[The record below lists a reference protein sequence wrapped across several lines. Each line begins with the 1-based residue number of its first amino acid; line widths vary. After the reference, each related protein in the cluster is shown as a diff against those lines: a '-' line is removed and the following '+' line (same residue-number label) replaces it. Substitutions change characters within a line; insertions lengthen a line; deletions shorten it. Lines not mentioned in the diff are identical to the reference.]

1 MAERLKKIV
10 QVTERQ
16 SREFKI
22 VCVSRSDLELLTNIF
37 LLELSGEMSLDK
49 GGFTSA
55 SISYQDKLQEI
66 IQLTLVPTGL
76 SRYRKTTFQS
86 TQLALGVTHPSTW
99 YDCI

>member
-1 MAERLKKIV
+1 MH
-10 QVTERQ
+10 VTEHQ

-22 VCVSRSDLELLTNIF
+22 VRVSHSDLEVLTNIF
-37 LLELSGEMSLDK
+37 LLELSSEMSLDK

-76 SRYRKTTFQS
+76 SRCRKATFQS
-86 TQLALGVTHPSTW
+86 TRLALGVTNTSI
-99 YDCI
+99 DMV

>member
-1 MAERLKKIV
+1 MAERLKKSV
-10 QVTERQ
+10 QVMELE
-16 SREFKI
+16 SRGFKI
-22 VCVSRSDLELLTNIF
+22 VCVSHSDLELLTNIF
-37 LLELSGEMSLDK
+37 LLELSGEMSLDE

-86 TQLALGVTHPSTW
+86 AQLALGVTNTSI
-99 YDCI
+99 DMV